1 MADELEAFQR
11 HWLLIKIGRA
21 FAEMDEATARGDY
34 EIAHRLCLVAGKLLK
49 DAAALEERAASSGD
63 YPNSA

>member
-21 FAEMDEATARGDY
+21 FAEMDEATERGDY
-34 EIAHRLCLVAGKLLK
+34 ETAHRLCLVAGKLLK
-49 DAAALEERAASSGD
+49 DAAALDEGAASSGD
-63 YPNSA
+63 YPKSA